1 MVALA
6 ADGFHSSQALYQ
18 QELHKLKSWVKEM
31 RPEELEFARVMPL
44 VCLLPPASTMFASEL
59 SEARLAYA
67 MENILVTVVDDMF
80 DVGGSME
87 EMDNFITLIDKW
99 DAHEEVGFCSQ
110 SVEIVFR
117 AVYHTSNLLGVKAAA
132 VQNRSVIHHIVEL
145 GAEWTMSGHLLSL
158 EEYMEVTVPSFGLGP
173 IALKPLYLIGPELT
187 EEVVRSLEYHEMF
200 RHVAT
205 CTRHLNDLQT
215 YDREEEQG
223 KTNSVLLL
231 ARCHGGTIEAAK
243 AEVRSTIMASR
254 RELLRMV
261 VRDGGAVP
269 RPVRQEFWN
278 ICKIAHLLYKD
289 KDGFSSTRET
299 IHAAN
304 VVVHEPLSWGEE
316 GRSTPRLQPHQ
327 YML

>member
-1 MVALA
+1 
-6 ADGFHSSQALYQ
+6 
-18 QELHKLKSWVKEM
+18 
-31 RPEELEFARVMPL
+31 
-44 VCLLPPASTMFASEL
+44 
-59 SEARLAYA
+59 
-67 MENILVTVVDDMF
+67 
-80 DVGGSME
+80 
-87 EMDNFITLIDKW
+87 
-99 DAHEEVGFCSQ
+99 
-110 SVEIVFR
+110 
-117 AVYHTSNLLGVKAAA
+117 
-132 VQNRSVIHHIVEL
+132 
-145 GAEWTMSGHLLSL
+145 MSGHLPSL

-215 YDREEEQG
+215 YDREEEQW

-278 ICKIAHLLYKD
+278 ICKVAHLLYKD
-289 KDGFSSTRET
+289 DDGFASTRET

-304 VVVHEPLSWGEE
+304 AVVHEPLSWRRG
-316 GRSTPRLQPHQ
+316 GKIDSPAAAARQ
-327 YML
+327 